1 MAHFKKT
8 VKKKREGKVVYGDK
22 IVNGIVYLALAE
34 IPYVELYSTTNH
46 KKTKKNAINV
56 FFDKDGVYIEVTVK
70 VHYSQ
75 CVSDTAF
82 KIQEAVRHNVETMID
97 YHVAGV
103 NVIVKGVLFG
113 DIQIEKPAEP
123 SEENAD
129 AAKQD
134 ASQPV
139 SEDK

>member
-1 MAHFKKT
+1 MAHFKKI

-34 IPYVELYSTTNH
+34 IPYVELYSSSNRS
-46 KKTKKNAINV
+46 KAKKNAINV
-56 FFDKDGVYIEVTVK
+56 FFDKAGVHIEVVVK

-82 KIQEAVRHNVETMID
+82 KIQEAVRHNVETMVD

-113 DIQIEKPAEP
+113 EIQQEKPVDSSFDAVAEVK
-123 SEENAD
+123 AD
-129 AAKQD
+129 DRSVA
-134 ASQPV
+134 
-139 SEDK
+139 E